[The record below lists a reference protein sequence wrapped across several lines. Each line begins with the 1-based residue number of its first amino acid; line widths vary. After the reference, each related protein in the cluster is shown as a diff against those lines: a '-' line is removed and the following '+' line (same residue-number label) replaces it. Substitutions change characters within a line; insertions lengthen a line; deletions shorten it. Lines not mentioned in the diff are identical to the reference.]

1 MAKTQA
7 QRRPTPK
14 KKSFV
19 AEIEMPQRINYT
31 IIVAGIV
38 TILIGYM
45 VMAAGDDVSPL
56 SVTIGPLILVVGYCV
71 LIPLGIIYRKKKVDA
86 QEA

>member
-19 AEIEMPQRINYT
+19 AEVEMPQRINYT
-31 IIVAGIV
+31 ILLAGIV
-38 TILIGYM
+38 TILVGYL

-71 LIPLGIIYRKKKVDA
+71 LIPLGILYRRRKADT

>member
-7 QRRPTPK
+7 QRRPVPK
-14 KKSFV
+14 KKTFV
-19 AEIEMPQRINYT
+19 AEVEMPQRINYT
-31 IIVAGIV
+31 ILLAGIV
-38 TILIGYM
+38 TILVGYM

-71 LIPLGIIYRKKKVDA
+71 LIPLGILYRRKKADT